1 VKPLSLPATVP
12 TADRADPVLDRLKH
26 LHPKVIDLSLGRTFR
41 MLEAIGSP
49 HRNLPPVVHVA
60 GTNGKGSTIAFL
72 RAFLEAAGKRVHVY
86 TSPHLVRFHERIRL
100 AGAMGGELIDD
111 DYLAEI
117 LEECEQANRGEPIT
131 YFEITTAAAL
141 LAFSRTPA
149 DVVLLETGLGG
160 RLDSTNVIERP
171 AVTALTRISYD
182 HMQFLGGTLSEI
194 AGEKAGIMRPG
205 VPSVVAPQPS
215 FEVTSTFRERAAS
228 IGAPLFEAGSNW
240 RSFAHGQGFRFESP
254 SRTADLPLPALPGAH
269 QIINAG
275 VALACLDHLPGAAIS
290 DEAIR
295 RGLAEVRWPGRL
307 QQLTRGPLVDRLPP
321 GWDLWLDGGHND
333 SAGEVL
339 GAQAARWNEADGLPL
354 KLIFG
359 MLATKEPKDFLRP
372 LSGFASS
379 LRSVAIPGEE
389 ASLTPE
395 NAASAAREAGIQD
408 AEAAVSVDA
417 ALDALIQHDPR
428 PTRVMICGSLYLAG
442 AVLARNG

>member
-1 VKPLSLPATVP
+1 MNPLSLPATVP

-41 MLEAIGSP
+41 MLEAVGSP
-49 HRNLPPVVHVA
+49 HTRLPPVVHVA

-100 AGAMGGELIDD
+100 AGDLIDD

-131 YFEITTAAAL
+131 YFEITTVAAL

-182 HMQFLGGTLSEI
+182 HMQFLGETLTAI
-194 AGEKAGIMRPG
+194 AGEKAGIMRLG
-205 VPSVVAPQPS
+205 VPSVVAPQS
-215 FEVTSTFRERAAS
+215 SAEVTAAFRERAAA
-228 IGAPLFEAGSNW
+228 IGAPLFEAGEAW
-240 RSFAHGQGFRFESP
+240 RSFANGEGFRFESP
-254 SRTADLPLPALPGAH
+254 LRNVDLPLPALPGAH
-269 QIINAG
+269 QIVNAG
-275 VALACLDHLPGAAIS
+275 VALACLDHLPGIAVS
-290 DEAIR
+290 DEAVR
-295 RGLAEVRWPGRL
+295 KGLVEVRWPGRL
-307 QQLTRGPLVDRLPP
+307 QRLTRGPLVDRLPP

-339 GAQAARWNEADGLPL
+339 GAQAARWREADGLPL

-359 MLATKEPKDFLRP
+359 MLATKEPRDFLRP
-372 LSGFASS
+372 LSGFAST
-379 LRSVAIPGEE
+379 LRAVAIPGEE
-389 ASLTPE
+389 ASLSPD
-395 NAASAAREAGIQD
+395 NAASAAQAVGFED
-408 AEAAVSVDA
+408 AEAVENVDT
-417 ALDALIQHDPR
+417 ALDALIRRDPS

>member
-49 HRNLPPVVHVA
+49 HTKLPPVVHVA

-100 AGAMGGELIDD
+100 AGELIDD

-131 YFEITTAAAL
+131 YFEITTAAAM

-182 HMQFLGGTLSEI
+182 HMQFLGDTLTAI

-205 VPSVVAPQPS
+205 VPSVVAPQSSP
-215 FEVTSTFRERAAS
+215 EVTAAFRERAAA
-228 IGAPLFEAGSNW
+228 IGAPLFEAGEVW
-240 RSFAHGQGFRFESP
+240 RSFAKGEGFRFESP
-254 SRTADLPLPALPGAH
+254 SRNADLPLPALPGAH
-269 QIINAG
+269 QIVNAG
-275 VALACLDHLPGAAIS
+275 VALACLDHLPGIAVS
-290 DEAIR
+290 DEAVE
-295 RGLAEVRWPGRL
+295 RGLAGVRWPGRL
-307 QQLTRGPLVDRLPP
+307 QRLTRGPLTDRLPP

-339 GAQAARWNEADGLPL
+339 GAQATRWRDADGLPL

-372 LSGFASS
+372 LSDFAST
-379 LRSVAIPGEE
+379 LRAVAVPGEE
-389 ASLTPE
+389 ASLSPDD
-395 NAASAAREAGIQD
+395 AASAARAVGIED
-408 AEAAVSVDA
+408 AEAAESVDA
-417 ALDALIQHDPR
+417 ALDALIRRDPS

>member
-1 VKPLSLPATVP
+1 LSLPATVP

-41 MLEAIGSP
+41 MLEAVGSP
-49 HRNLPPVVHVA
+49 HTKLPPVVHVA

-100 AGAMGGELIDD
+100 AGELIDD

-131 YFEITTAAAL
+131 YFEITTAAAM

-182 HMQFLGGTLSEI
+182 HMQFLGETLTAI

-205 VPSVVAPQPS
+205 VPSVVAPQS
-215 FEVTSTFRERAAS
+215 SAEVTAAFRERAAAIEAS
-228 IGAPLFEAGSNW
+228 LFEAGDAW
-240 RSFAHGQGFRFESP
+240 RSFAKGEGFRFESS

-269 QIINAG
+269 QIVNAG
-275 VALACLDHLPGAAIS
+275 VALACLDHLPGIAVS
-290 DEAIR
+290 DEAVR
-295 RGLAEVRWPGRL
+295 KGLAEVRWPGRL
-307 QQLTRGPLVDRLPP
+307 QRLTHGPLVDRLPP

-339 GAQAARWNEADGLPL
+339 GTQAARWNESDGLPL

-372 LSGFASS
+372 LSGFVST
-379 LRSVAIPGEE
+379 LRAVAIPGEE
-389 ASLTPE
+389 ASLSPGD
-395 NAASAAREAGIQD
+395 AASAARAVGIED
-408 AEAAVSVDA
+408 ADAVESVDV
-417 ALDALIQHDPR
+417 ALDALIRRDPS

>member
-1 VKPLSLPATVP
+1 MSLPATVP

-41 MLEAIGSP
+41 MLEAVGSP
-49 HRNLPPVVHVA
+49 HTRLPPVVHVA

-100 AGAMGGELIDD
+100 AGDLIDD

-131 YFEITTAAAL
+131 YFEITTVAAL

-182 HMQFLGGTLSEI
+182 HMQFLGETLTAI
-194 AGEKAGIMRPG
+194 AGEKAGIMRLG
-205 VPSVVAPQPS
+205 VPSVVAPQS
-215 FEVTSTFRERAAS
+215 SAEVTAAFRERAAA
-228 IGAPLFEAGSNW
+228 IGAPLFEAGEAW
-240 RSFAHGQGFRFESP
+240 RSFANGEGFRFESP
-254 SRTADLPLPALPGAH
+254 LRNVDLPLPALPGAH
-269 QIINAG
+269 QIVNAG
-275 VALACLDHLPGAAIS
+275 VALACLDHLPGIAVS
-290 DEAIR
+290 DEAVR
-295 RGLAEVRWPGRL
+295 KGLVEVRWPGRL
-307 QQLTRGPLVDRLPP
+307 QRLTRGPLVDRLPP

-339 GAQAARWNEADGLPL
+339 GAQAARWREADGLPL

-359 MLATKEPKDFLRP
+359 MLATKEPRDFLRP
-372 LSGFASS
+372 LSGFAST
-379 LRSVAIPGEE
+379 LRAVAIPGEE
-389 ASLTPE
+389 ASLSPD
-395 NAASAAREAGIQD
+395 NAASAAQAVGFED
-408 AEAAVSVDA
+408 AEAVENVDT
-417 ALDALIQHDPR
+417 ALDALIRRDPS

>member
-1 VKPLSLPATVP
+1 
-12 TADRADPVLDRLKH
+12 
-26 LHPKVIDLSLGRTFR
+26 
-41 MLEAIGSP
+41 MLEAVGSP
-49 HRNLPPVVHVA
+49 HTKLPPVVHVA

-100 AGAMGGELIDD
+100 AGELIDD

-131 YFEITTAAAL
+131 YFEITTAAAM

-182 HMQFLGGTLSEI
+182 HMQFLGDTLTAI

-205 VPSVVAPQPS
+205 VPSVVAPQAS
-215 FEVTSTFRERAAS
+215 AEVTAAFRERAAA
-228 IGAPLFEAGSNW
+228 IGAPLFEAGDTW
-240 RSFAHGQGFRFESP
+240 RSFAKGEGFRFESP
-254 SRTADLPLPALPGAH
+254 SRLADLPLPALPGAH
-269 QIINAG
+269 QIVNAG
-275 VALACLDHLPGAAIS
+275 VALACLDHLPGIAVS
-290 DEAIR
+290 DEAVR
-295 RGLAEVRWPGRL
+295 RGLAEVNWPGRL
-307 QQLTRGPLVDRLPP
+307 QRLTRGPLVDRLPP

-339 GAQAARWNEADGLPL
+339 GAQAARWNESDGLPL

-372 LSGFASS
+372 LSGFAST
-379 LRSVAIPGEE
+379 LRAVAIPGEE
-389 ASLTPE
+389 ASLSPDD
-395 NAASAAREAGIQD
+395 AASAARMVGIED
-408 AEAAVSVDA
+408 SEVVESVDA
-417 ALDALIQHDPR
+417 GLDALIRHDPS